1 MMAKQVTGQHRRDT
15 WITLWLVI
23 LGALLYGFT
32 VFQYDYFRVLKRGE
46 NGQAAIQMLDQM
58 RRPFLVLKQAELR
71 LLQSAG
77 ESSAISG
84 TESAIHDG
92 RQKLS
97 EYLEFASYNEEV
109 RKKVVQLEASYEA
122 WVSLELE
129 LVRRRAFLAAGP
141 GMWTEHGEV
150 DALVHRNSSAFLTVM
165 DVLGDGEKPIHH
177 DIDAGAGAVRGLL
190 ASSLTFIAYL
200 IAAAFW
206 REWVRHRRERLHYES
221 ELRLHHLAHM
231 DSLTGLANRVL
242 LDDRI
247 SVAIAAAR
255 RYGHRLGIL
264 YLDLD
269 GFKNVNDEL
278 GHDAGDSVLK
288 EVALRLQKHTRQMDT
303 VARVG
308 GDEFVVLMTNLRDTA
323 DARVGADK
331 LQAALNQPFEL
342 RGKPYPLRASMGIA
356 IFPDD
361 GEQSA
366 QLLKHAD
373 AAMYEAKRMTKLNAA
388 SLRTESGS

>member
-1 MMAKQVTGQHRRDT
+1 MLTKPVTGQHGRDI

-23 LGALLYGFT
+23 LGTALYGFT
-32 VFQYDYFRVLKRGE
+32 VFQYDYFRVLKRGR

-58 RRPFLVLKQAELR
+58 RRPLLAMKQAELR

-77 ESSAISG
+77 EASTISG
-84 TESAIHDG
+84 IESAIHDG

-97 EYLEFASYNEEV
+97 EYLELASYDEEV
-109 RKKVVQLEASYEA
+109 RKKVASLEASYEA

-129 LVRRRAFLAAGP
+129 LVHRRAYLGADSS
-141 GMWTEHGEV
+141 MWAKHVEL
-150 DALVHRNSSAFLTVM
+150 DALVNRNSSAFLTVM
-165 DVLGDGEKPIHH
+165 DVLGDGETPIHH
-177 DIDAGAGAVRGLL
+177 DIDAGAAAVRGLQ

-200 IAAAFW
+200 IAVVFG
-206 REWVRHRRERLHYES
+206 REWVKRRQERLRYES
-221 ELRLHHLAHM
+221 DLRLHRLALM

-242 LDDRI
+242 LEDRFY
-247 SVAIAAAR
+247 VAIAAAR
-255 RYGHRLGIL
+255 RYGHRVGIL

-269 GFKNVNDEL
+269 GFKEVNDEM
-278 GHDAGDSVLK
+278 GHEAGDSVLK
-288 EVALRLQKHTRQMDT
+288 EVALRLQKHVRAIDT

-308 GDEFVVLMTNLRDTA
+308 GDEFVVLTTNLRNTA
-323 DARVGADK
+323 DARVVADK

-342 RGKPYPLRASMGIA
+342 RGKPYSLRASMGIA

-388 SLRTESGS
+388 REALNN